1 MIHER
6 LESGKMERD
15 DLFTNL
21 LEANFDEGALTNDEL
36 IGTQYCIV
44 AMGSLRPVIGNIFI
58 FLLAGYEVR
67 GAQTSD
73 VLPLKYRCRRL
84 RTRYVLPSHY

>member
-6 LESGKMERD
+6 LESGKMDRH

-36 IGTQYCIV
+36 IGIQYCIE
-44 AMGSLRPVIGNIFI
+44 AMGSLRPAIGNIFV
-58 FLLAGYEVR
+58 FLVAGYEVR

-73 VLPLKYRCRRL
+73 DQPL
-84 RTRYVLPSHY
+84 